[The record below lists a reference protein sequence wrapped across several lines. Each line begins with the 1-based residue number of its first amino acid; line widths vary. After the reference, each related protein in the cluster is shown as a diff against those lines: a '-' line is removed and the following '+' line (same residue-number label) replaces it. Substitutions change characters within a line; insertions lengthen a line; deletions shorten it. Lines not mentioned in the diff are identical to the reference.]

1 MVTLATAVSLAGC
14 GKEPAAPPAAPPAA
28 SAPAPAAEMPAGHQH
43 PVPARPDVDVDLTS
57 VAKAEGGLT
66 IAELYAGKDAL
77 AGQVVT
83 VRGVVVKVNPDIMGT
98 NWLHIRD
105 GSGDSASNDLTI
117 TSGTLPEIGE
127 TVLVRG
133 IVQVNK
139 DFGMG
144 YQYSLII
151 EDAEVTAESAGA
163 Y

>member
-1 MVTLATAVSLAGC
+1 MVTLAAAVSLAGC
-14 GKEPAAPPAAPPAA
+14 GKEPAAPPAAPAA
-28 SAPAPAAEMPAGHQH
+28 SPPAPAAEMPAGHAH
-43 PVPARPDVDVDLTS
+43 PMPARPDVDVDLSGVT
-57 VAKAEGGLT
+57 KAEGGVT
-66 IAELYAGKDAL
+66 IAELYADKDTL

-105 GSGDSASNDLTI
+105 GSGSEGSNDLTI
-117 TSGTLPEIGE
+117 TSGALPEIGE

-133 IVQVNK
+133 VVQVNK

-151 EDAEVTAESAGA
+151 EDAEVEVESAGA

>member
-1 MVTLATAVSLAGC
+1 MVTLAAAVSLAGC
-14 GKEPAAPPAAPPAA
+14 GKEQAAPPAA
-28 SAPAPAAEMPAGHQH
+28 STPAPAAEMPPGAPH
-43 PVPARPDVDVDLTS
+43 PVPARPDVDVDLSS
-57 VAKAEGGLT
+57 VTKAEGGLT
-66 IAELYAGKDAL
+66 IAELYADSNAL

-105 GSGDSASNDLTI
+105 GSGDEGSNDLTI
-117 TSGTLPEIGE
+117 TSETLPAIGE

-133 IVQVNK
+133 VVQVNK

-151 EDAEVTAESAGA
+151 EDAEVDVESAGA

>member
-1 MVTLATAVSLAGC
+1 M
-14 GKEPAAPPAAPPAA
+14 PP
-28 SAPAPAAEMPAGHQH
+28 GHPH
-43 PVPARPDVDVDLTS
+43 PTPSRPDVDVDLAG

-66 IAELYAGKDAL
+66 IAEIYAGREAL

-83 VRGVVVKVNPDIMGT
+83 VRGKVVKLNPAIMGT

-105 GSGDSASNDLTI
+105 GSGSDGSNDLTI
-117 TSGTLPEIGE
+117 TADALPEVGD

-133 IVQVNK
+133 TLQIDK

-151 EDAEVTAESAGA
+151 EDAEVEVEPTGA